1 MNVRRVAG
9 GVVLPEHNARWTFVV
24 QGGDVIVGRRDDAE
38 GVLRIRHAASNT
50 LSGPLTHEYCLE
62 TARRMLNVPNDPI
75 DGLDAVETP
84 TGPYGAATFVGAADV
99 RRVWYCK
106 RAPGLIV
113 GVHTYPAELSRSREY
128 NRIRGECRRIM
139 SRAIFDRPSWGGD
152 DPLTRILIDDPDA
165 AADEERD
172 DRPDDRQR

>member
-1 MNVRRVAG
+1 MNVPRIAVG
-9 GVVLPEHNARWTFVV
+9 GLMLGHDERWTFIVEAD
-24 QGGDVIVGRRDDAE
+24 GFIVGRRF
-38 GVLRIRHAASNT
+38 GVDGSLRIRHAASNT

-152 DPLTRILIDDPDA
+152 DPLTRILMDDP
-165 AADEERD
+165 ET
-172 DRPDDRQR
+172 PG

>member
-24 QGGDVIVGRRDDAE
+24 QGGGVIVGRREDAE
-38 GVLRIRHAASNT
+38 GVLCIRHAASNT

-62 TARRMLNVPNDPI
+62 TARRMLNVPDGPI
-75 DGLDAVETP
+75 DGLDALESP

-99 RRVWYCK
+99 RRVWYCS

-113 GVHTYPAELSRSREY
+113 GVHICPNELARAPVY
-128 NRIRGECRRIM
+128 NLIRGECRRIM
-139 SRAIFDRPSWGGD
+139 AGAVFDRPSWGGD
-152 DPLTRILIDDPDA
+152 DPLTRVLIEEPDA
-165 AADEERD
+165 AADEES
-172 DRPDDRQR
+172 DRPDDGQR